1 MVLKRTV
8 VLKRTRKLAL
18 EIHPILKIKQG
29 VYYMYMYLKYVIIYF
44 CPNLLQAVIKNIHD
58 KEVTVGF
65 ENK

>member
-29 VYYMYMYLKYVIIYF
+29 VYYMYLKYVIIYF
-44 CPNLLQAVIKNIHD
+44 CLNLLQAVIKNIHD